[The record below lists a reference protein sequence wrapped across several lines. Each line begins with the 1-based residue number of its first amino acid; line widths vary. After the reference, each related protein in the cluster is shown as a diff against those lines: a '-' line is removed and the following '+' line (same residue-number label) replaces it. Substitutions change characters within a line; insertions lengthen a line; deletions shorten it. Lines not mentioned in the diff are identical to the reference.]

1 MVSLTPKS
9 LMSRLAL
16 VTGGFL
22 AVAVGLA
29 LWNSYERL
37 VTSIEEGEVSRI
49 TALAA
54 TLALQI
60 DGSAH
65 STIVQRHPDRGA
77 FNRWSDAPPELAR
90 IHQQL
95 FSAVRANGLSTPIE
109 TLVVREDA
117 VGMVNATRDHPTQ
130 GAMDIIATS
139 SDVPYYRHAADYEP
153 EMALAMRGEVGI
165 KGPYEDAHGTWIS
178 GFAPI
183 FGEHD
188 TVVAILRIDT
198 PLTRMLEETERHL
211 GQQALFASLLL
222 VVLVCGMIIA
232 AARLTRH
239 LSSLADAARRFG
251 QGDFETQIASEGT
264 AEVRQL
270 ATSLEAARRQIHAQ
284 ILARERQEAKLA
296 AALKAAEGATRVK
309 SQFLANMSHE
319 LRTPMN
325 AILGYSEMLMEDC
338 AELEGAEEFAD
349 DLKKIHAAGTHLLA
363 LINDILDLSKVEAG
377 KVEVFLEDFDVA
389 SLLDEVEATVR
400 PLIER
405 RGNQLIRELDP
416 EIDMLHGDVTRT
428 RQILFNL
435 LSNAAKFTDNGT
447 ITVRVRAETDGV
459 AFAVKD
465 TGIGMTPEQLERL
478 FTPFTQADASTT
490 RKYGGTG
497 LGLSLSREFARL
509 LGGDIEVE
517 SKRGEGS
524 TFTLRLPRRAS
535 RRSSLPISGAPMP
548 PERSATVLVIDD
560 DPAMRE
566 LMARSLT
573 KDGWSVAIAGT
584 GEEGLSVAEAHQ
596 PDVIV
601 LDVLLPKRD
610 GWEVLASL
618 KRHPKL
624 SDTPV
629 VLVTMVEDRQRG
641 MALGATDYLTKP
653 VDWERLREVLARHL
667 PDRSKVMIVDD
678 DPAVRDMLVRALERE
693 GHSVI
698 EARDGREA
706 LERIDREVSVVVLDL
721 MMPEVDGFEVLD
733 SLRKNEAYAS
743 LPVLVFTAMDLGAEE
758 RAILERSADY
768 VLQKGGA
775 DQQALLDD
783 VRRRVSSLVS

>member
-1 MVSLTPKS
+1 M
-9 LMSRLAL
+9 
-16 VTGGFL
+16 
-22 AVAVGLA
+22 AVGLV

-49 TALAA
+49 NALAA

-60 DGSAH
+60 DGEAH
-65 STIVQRHPDRGA
+65 REIVESYSDRGA
-77 FNRWSDAPPELAR
+77 FSRWTDAPPELMR

-95 FSAVRANGLSTPIE
+95 FHAVQANGLSTPIE

-117 VGMVNATRDHPTQ
+117 IGMVRSTREAPLQ

-139 SDVPYYRHAADYEP
+139 SDVPYYRHVADYEP

-188 TVVAILRIDT
+188 SVVAILRIDT

-211 GQQALFASLLL
+211 GQQALFAALLL
-222 VVLVCGMIIA
+222 LVLVCGMIIA

-239 LSSLADAARRFG
+239 LSSLADSARRFG
-251 QGDFETQIASEGT
+251 QGDFDTRIVSEGT

-270 ATSLEAARRQIHAQ
+270 ATSLEAARRQIRAQ
-284 ILARERQEAKLA
+284 ILAREKQETKLA
-296 AALKAAEGATRVK
+296 NALRQAEGATRVK

-325 AILGYSEMLMEDC
+325 AILGYSEMLIEDC
-338 AELEGAEEFAD
+338 ADLGEGEDFAS
-349 DLKKIHAAGTHLLA
+349 DLKKIHGAGTHLLA

-377 KVEVFLEDFDVA
+377 KVEVFLEDFELA
-389 SLLDEVEATVR
+389 ALLDNVEATVR

-405 RGNQLIRELDP
+405 RGNQLIRQVDP
-416 EIDMLHGDVTRT
+416 DIVTLHGDVTRT

-435 LSNAAKFTDNGT
+435 LSNAAKFTENGT
-447 ITVRVRAETDGV
+447 ITLKVRTETDGV
-459 AFAVKD
+459 VFAVHD
-465 TGIGMTPEQLERL
+465 TGIGMSEEQLSKL

-509 LGGDIEVE
+509 LGGDIVVE
-517 SKRGEGS
+517 STIGEGS

-535 RRSSLPISGAPMP
+535 RRSSLPISGAPISP
-548 PERSATVLVIDD
+548 ATRNATVLVIDD

-584 GEEGLSVAEAHQ
+584 GEEGLSVAEAHE
-596 PDVIV
+596 PDVVV
-601 LDVLLPKRD
+601 LDVLLPKQD
-610 GWEVLASL
+610 GWDVLAAL

-624 SDTPV
+624 SDIPV
-629 VLVTMVEDRQRG
+629 VLVTMVDDRQKG

-653 VDWERLREVLARHL
+653 VDWDRLRDVLARHL
-667 PDRSKVMIVDD
+667 PDRSKVLIVDD
-678 DPAVRDMLVRALERE
+678 DPAVRDMLMRALERE
-693 GHSVI
+693 GHSVVQ
-698 EARDGREA
+698 ASDGREA
-706 LERIDREVSVVVLDL
+706 LERIDADVSVVVLDL

-733 SLRKNEAYAS
+733 TLRQHEAYAS
-743 LPVLVFTAMDLGAEE
+743 LPVLVFTAMDLGAEQ
-758 RAILERSADY
+758 RAMLERSADY

-775 DQQALLDD
+775 DQKALLDD
-783 VRRRVSSLVS
+783 VRRRVGMHLKSRVESERTSVA